1 MKHKR
6 LSEEGFGE
14 KGNYTIILPIDQG
27 VEHGPVDAFSA
38 TAHPEML
45 DIDYQVDYIAEL
57 LHEGLVG
64 ATALPKRTANLLCK
78 KYPHLS
84 KDVILKLNHGNNLNK
99 NLEPSQ
105 AVYASSR
112 HAVNMGGVGFTIY
125 PGSSNQDEMI
135 EYYKLLPKNISPKLK
150 KWAEINFAKSNNK
163 KDYLN
168 KILNEFNT
176 NNFFYSLT
184 PAMNGN
190 DYEKFFFENKTG
202 YCEYYAGTFTILA
215 RLAGIPSRI
224 VTGYYGGSYN
234 ELGSFYIFKQE
245 DAHSWVE
252 VYIDNKWVRYDPTLS
267 VPSENIL
274 ETNNSSFI
282 NSGQSINVSNET
294 KVSKINNIGIYFE
307 YLNYVWTNSF
317 LKYDE
322 KSRNNFIKENLS
334 NLDYE
339 NIGHYFSLGNP

>member
-1 MKHKR
+1 
-6 LSEEGFGE
+6 
-14 KGNYTIILPIDQG
+14 
-27 VEHGPVDAFSA
+27 
-38 TAHPEML
+38 
-45 DIDYQVDYIAEL
+45 
-57 LHEGLVG
+57 
-64 ATALPKRTANLLCK
+64 
-78 KYPHLS
+78 
-84 KDVILKLNHGNNLNK
+84 
-99 NLEPSQ
+99 
-105 AVYASSR
+105 
-112 HAVNMGGVGFTIY
+112 
-125 PGSSNQDEMI
+125 
-135 EYYKLLPKNISPKLK
+135 
-150 KWAEINFAKSNNK
+150 
-163 KDYLN
+163 
-168 KILNEFNT
+168 
-176 NNFFYSLT
+176 
-184 PAMNGN
+184 MNGN

-202 YCEYYAGTFTILA
+202 YCEYYAGAFTILA

-234 ELGSFYIFKQE
+234 ELGIFYIFKQE

-334 NLDYE
+334 NLDYYKFIFRVILSIIFIFYFLKFVFLIKSRTILYNLFFQKLKSKNGIKKYMTHQEIYKILNEDEKLKFEIYLDIMKKQNLEKKIISFE
-339 NIGHYFSLGNP
+339 NFYKINVQILKYAYFR